1 MRSKTKNQLKNET
14 DEVKNET
21 DKKSRSSFSG
31 DRLFFL
37 IFVRSG
43 LFFRIR
49 RVFVIDRISG

>member
-21 DKKSRSSFSG
+21 DKKSRSSFPG